1 MPKPL
6 SNCSILIGFYISV
19 HLFMASSFFTQEQQ
33 DRIVQAIRDAEKN
46 TSGEIKVHIEKECS
60 GDVMAHAKEVFLLLK
75 LHETSL
81 RNGVLFYLALE
92 SHKFAILGDE
102 GIDKVVPA
110 NFWQEIKQA
119 MRSQFKQGL
128 ITEGLCQGIRMAGH
142 ELKAHFPYQ
151 ANDKNELSDDISFGD
166 SKE

>member
-1 MPKPL
+1 
-6 SNCSILIGFYISV
+6 
-19 HLFMASSFFTQEQQ
+19 MASSFFTQEQQ
-33 DRIVQAIRDAEKN
+33 DRIVQAIRDAESN
-46 TSGEIKVHIEKECS
+46 TSGEIKVHIEKECR
-60 GDVMAHAKEVFLLLK
+60 GDVMAHAKEVFLQLK

-92 SHKFAILGDE
+92 SHKFAILGDT

-110 NFWQEIKQA
+110 NFWHETKDL

-128 ITEGLCQGIRMAGH
+128 ITEGLCQGVRMAGQ
-142 ELKAHFPYQ
+142 ELKSHFPYL

-166 SKE
+166 NKN